1 MTRSTQRLLAS
12 HDRMQRRL
20 EEATTFAEL
29 RALVEEMVEHAGFE
43 LVVLRPACEGRGELA
58 ERLLDALGS
67 HELLTDL
74 MDSCTARADF
84 AGCLA
89 KARSYFQLHRAAFD
103 QLLLPGL
110 EEQLSGD
117 EDSALDRRI
126 ENWAPIRPDATEH
139 PRS

>member
-20 EEATTFAEL
+20 DHAKSFAEL

-43 LVVLRPACEGRGELA
+43 LVVLRPACEGRGELT

-67 HELLTDL
+67 HEALADL
-74 MDSCTARADF
+74 MDSCAAREDF
-84 AGCLA
+84 DACLA
-89 KARSYFQLHRAAFD
+89 KAHSYFQLHRAAFD
-103 QLLLPGL
+103 RLLLPGL

-126 ENWAPIRPDATEH
+126 ENWAPIRPDPT
-139 PRS
+139 RSW